1 MDSSLRAFKNAAT
14 LPLEPQAPALSRR
27 AAVGQAAA
35 LAVLGPALLLQ
46 PAQAAIDITNMR
58 VDRIDDA
65 LYLYASIPITLPPA
79 VEDALLKGIAIYFV
93 AEVDITRERWYWTD
107 LAMARATR
115 TWRLAF
121 QPLSRR
127 WRLTV
132 SSKDAAL
139 TQNYESQAEALAAM
153 SRIARWRI
161 AEGAGADDRRNVL
174 TFRFRLDT
182 TQLPRPLQMGVV
194 GLSDWNMQA
203 SRSIV
208 RYGANQ

>member
-1 MDSSLRAFKNAAT
+1 MDSSLRASKNAA
-14 LPLEPQAPALSRR
+14 ADGLSRR
-27 AAVGQAAA
+27 AALARVSRAA
-35 LAVLGPALLLQ
+35 LGLSAIAALQ
-46 PAQAAIDITNMR
+46 PSVAHAGVDIMNLR

-65 LYLYASIPITLPPA
+65 LYLWASMPMTLPPA
-79 VEDALLKGIAIYFV
+79 VEDALAKGIAIYFV

-107 LAMARATR
+107 LKMSQASR

-121 QPLSRR
+121 QPLARR

-132 SSKDAAL
+132 SSKEAAL
-139 TQNYESQAEALAAM
+139 TQNFETQGEALAAM
-153 SRIARWRI
+153 SRIARWKI
-161 AEGAGADDRRNVL
+161 AEGAGADDIRNVL

-194 GLSDWNMQA
+194 GQSEWNMQA